1 MALFDNKPED
11 KEVEES
17 NNFKFGEEEYTRE
30 QLEELVGFG
39 KLAKEAETRYNTKI
53 DRVYPEFTK
62 KSQQVKEYEEK
73 MSEYEEKIKGYESR
87 FNQPTNEGDEIR
99 QAKEAAKKL
108 GLLTREDIEELGL
121 VTRDKFGTQ
130 YNEIRKAERLLDD
143 MTKYSGETNGSDGR
157 PKFDI
162 DEILNY
168 MQETG
173 IQDYKAAYKIKYDDE
188 LSNWKEKQLSKARKP
203 GLYTEESSTYGDKM
217 PREEKI
223 TRESLHDS
231 IRQALEGRL

>member
-1 MALFDNKPED
+1 MALFDNKPE
-11 KEVEES
+11 ETVEES
-17 NNFKFGEEEYTRE
+17 TNFKFGEEGYTRE

-121 VTRDKFGTQ
+121 VTKDKFGTQ

-143 MTKYSGETNGSDGR
+143 MTKYSNETNGSDGR

-162 DEILNY
+162 DSMLSY
-168 MQETG
+168 MQDTG
-173 IQDYKAAYKIKYDDE
+173 IQDFKAAYKVRYDDE
-188 LSNWKEKQLSKARKP
+188 LSEWKDKQLSKAKRP

-217 PREEKI
+217 PREEKV
-223 TRESLHDS
+223 TRDTLHDS